1 MIPFDKGR
9 KMEIENLELKKTF
22 YRGLN
27 ERQRR
32 HFAALEAKILG
43 HGGIKAVCEAF
54 KINPVTVRG
63 GIQELTSGQTE
74 LPSGGI
80 RRAGGGRKK
89 NSAIT

>member
-1 MIPFDKGR
+1 
-9 KMEIENLELKKTF
+9 MEIEILDLKKTF

-43 HGGIKAVCEAF
+43 RGGIKAVCKAF
-54 KINPVTVRG
+54 EIDPVTVRG
-63 GIQELTSGQTE
+63 GIKELTSGQTE
-74 LPSGGI
+74 LASGGI

>member
-1 MIPFDKGR
+1 
-9 KMEIENLELKKTF
+9 MEIDNLELKKTF
-22 YRGLN
+22 YGGLN

-32 HFAALEAKILG
+32 HFAALEAKTLG

-54 KINPVTVRG
+54 QIDPVTVRG
-63 GIQELTSGQTE
+63 GIRELMSGQME
-74 LPSGGI
+74 LPGGGI

>member
-1 MIPFDKGR
+1 MVPFGKGR
-9 KMEIENLELKKTF
+9 KMEIEILDLKKTF

-43 HGGIKAVCEAF
+43 RGGIKAVCKAF
-54 KINPVTVRG
+54 EIDPVTVRG
-63 GIQELTSGQTE
+63 GIKELTSGQTE
-74 LPSGGI
+74 LASGGI

>member
-1 MIPFDKGR
+1 
-9 KMEIENLELKKTF
+9 MEIENLELKKTF

-43 HGGIKAVCEAF
+43 FGGIKAVCEAF
-54 KINPVTVRG
+54 EIDPVTVRI
-63 GIQELTSGQTE
+63 GIDELTSGQTE
-74 LPSGGI
+74 LPSGSI

-89 NSAIT
+89 NSSIS